1 MVYGFVRQSGGQIE
15 LETAPGQGTTGR
27 LLLPRAPEAAVAA
40 VIAPPSPVHIET
52 DIAAASNR
60 LVLVLDDEPAVR
72 QTLCEHLHQLGYLT
86 LECGDGEEALAL
98 LRQTPDIELLI
109 SDLMLPGEINGAE
122 VIRQAQQNWPQL

>member
-1 MVYGFVRQSGGQIE
+1 M
-15 LETAPGQGTTGR
+15 R

-86 LECGDGEEALAL
+86 LECGDGEEAAASGA
-98 LRQTPDIELLI
+98 RGNCSRTVVPWPGAVSSSIWPPDCRTK
-109 SDLMLPGEINGAE
+109 P
-122 VIRQAQQNWPQL
+122 